1 MLSLRFFGAGP
12 VPQPACASQLQGGF
26 RIFRR
31 AGTRAAS
38 RRRLCDQTLEPVIFL
53 TLPQRP
59 SLMHL
64 PLLHPALPPAPA
76 LSSARAPGRFSR
88 LWALDLTWTRGDCC
102 SMQRESAAASVHR
115 VGIRPPARPPD
126 PVCLRCGAASART
139 CSSTSLRRRR
149 MPSSRSKR
157 SYPHTVAGSC
167 PSALAGSCPSA
178 QCRASNG
185 RAFSQTAVCDCAR
198 RAAEPPA
205 RPHQGGAPR
214 RRACGGSLA
223 GCSRRGWS
231 VPATRSFNFVF
242 GLKE

>member
-1 MLSLRFFGAGP
+1 MHICTGTGLTPATSAPGLDLAVAPFFGAGP

-26 RIFRR
+26 LVFLR

-115 VGIRPPARPPD
+115 VGIRPPARRPD
-126 PVCLRCGAASART
+126 PVCSSGVCGAASART

-149 MPSSRSKR
+149 MPSSSRSKR
-157 SYPHTVAGSC
+157 SYPHAVAGSC
-167 PSALAGSCPSA
+167 PRPSA
-178 QCRASNG
+178 VPAMAGLSRKQLCATARA
-185 RAFSQTAVCDCAR
+185 AR
-198 RAAEPPA
+198 RSLLPA
-205 RPHQGGAPR
+205 RIKRGASAPCMRWVVGG
-214 RRACGGSLA
+214 L
-223 GCSRRGWS
+223 
-231 VPATRSFNFVF
+231 
-242 GLKE
+242 